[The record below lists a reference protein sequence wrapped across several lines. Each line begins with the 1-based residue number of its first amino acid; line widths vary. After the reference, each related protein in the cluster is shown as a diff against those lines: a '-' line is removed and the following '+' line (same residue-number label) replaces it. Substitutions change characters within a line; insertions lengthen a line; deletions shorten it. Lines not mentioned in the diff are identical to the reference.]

1 MKQNLIVWY
10 VCFCFVFFGWR
21 ISLITMTFRECGS
34 ISSSYLAAAAGSQHI
49 ISFAHRQETRKNETI
64 RIPTDR
70 YCSSRAR
77 VRHPIFFLICKR
89 WEESGSL
96 SSHITI
102 FRITRKYGAGHS
114 SHLLLFIIIFP
125 GTSAAT
131 VSRHKELFH
140 RERERERDGNHLI
153 VCGMYLIS
161 AAGCW
166 LSVEMIRIRERD
178 AQQSG
183 ASYHSKC
190 RRQTNQTQETR
201 TAFLDV

>member
-1 MKQNLIVWY
+1 
-10 VCFCFVFFGWR
+10 
-21 ISLITMTFRECGS
+21 MTFRECGS

-140 RERERERDGNHLI
+140 REGERERWESSYCVWNVSHL
-153 VCGMYLIS
+153 C
-161 AAGCW
+161 CW
-166 LSVEMIRIRERD
+166 LLVVGRNDTYKRKRCPAKRSIIS
-178 AQQSG
+178 QQM
-183 ASYHSKC
+183 
-190 RRQTNQTQETR
+190 
-201 TAFLDV
+201 